1 MTPEIDFKMFNLGTD
16 ICTSIN
22 AETPIGDII
31 ATEYDDWDD
40 L

>member
-1 MTPEIDFKMFNLGTD
+1 MKLKLGTD
-16 ICTSIN
+16 ICSSQD

-31 ATEYDDWDD
+31 ATEFDDDDD